1 LPRSELLKVEV
12 LYEGVWYRSLKARM
26 PTIVQEL
33 PYFRQVGQYSIYN
46 KNEMV
51 LELIDTENHF
61 RDREHTL
68 FSFDSVFYD
77 L

>member
-1 LPRSELLKVEV
+1 
-12 LYEGVWYRSLKARM
+12 M
-26 PTIVQEL
+26 IVPEL

-51 LELIDTENHF
+51 LELIDTANHF
-61 RDREHTL
+61 RDREHAL